1 MNANNIWV
9 TANEIQIQTSPDIA
23 GNFDIG
29 FDDQIPESTRTE
41 LKRFICWVE
50 NNFNVTITL
59 WVDFEYRHY
68 LLDRNKKRAGYL
80 FYWADFSSYPVFEK
94 EDDIPAIRLPVRT
107 EHYTIE
113 EVLTS
118 FIEAISCYFAW
129 ISNIIVDEFTP
140 DEKDVEEILQAYL
153 SARSND
159 TVYV

>member
-59 WVDFEYRHY
+59 RVDFEYRHY

-140 DEKDVEEILQAYL
+140 DENDVEEILQAYL

>member
-41 LKRFICWVE
+41 LKRFICCVE

>member
-140 DEKDVEEILQAYL
+140 DENDVEEILQAYL